1 MNKIPYD
8 QVVVTGCSHSCGME
22 MNDHLL
28 PKFMDENERIIAI
41 WKWGKKHLKL
51 ASKNIIE
58 IKEISNKHWLE
69 LERKNSW
76 PSLLQKELNI
86 PVKNLSLIG
95 ASIGRSL
102 VAYSEYLKN
111 FDKGKRILAIH
122 ELPDMSRMYIR
133 FDEQHGRILTRPSH
147 AEGDSS
153 FGFAK
158 DHYKEKLDRVNR
170 IYRKR
175 IMSEGYLE
183 KYYAKVLNRLQ
194 ALSVGKN
201 IQDYYIFPE
210 ENAVPTND
218 SLDGKILIKDFINF
232 RSNYSEGKLGHIID
246 PAYNEDICKI
256 ITSTCL

>member
-51 ASKNIIE
+51 ASKNITE

-76 PSLLQKELNI
+76 PSLLQKEFNI

-102 VAYSEYLKN
+102 VAYSLS
-111 FDKGKRILAIH
+111 LIH
-122 ELPDMSRMYIR
+122 I
-133 FDEQHGRILTRPSH
+133 
-147 AEGDSS
+147 
-153 FGFAK
+153 
-158 DHYKEKLDRVNR
+158 
-170 IYRKR
+170 
-175 IMSEGYLE
+175 
-183 KYYAKVLNRLQ
+183 
-194 ALSVGKN
+194 
-201 IQDYYIFPE
+201 
-210 ENAVPTND
+210 
-218 SLDGKILIKDFINF
+218 
-232 RSNYSEGKLGHIID
+232 
-246 PAYNEDICKI
+246 
-256 ITSTCL
+256 